1 MHSQQKLKRVIINL
15 NTVTIEKDGRDVGS
29 IIGEKFAAD
38 YLEPFYDEGDAERSK
53 VHREL
58 ETLIDNVIQKL
69 GTGDRKGYK
78 AVIQNVG
85 ESSKNPDWSM
95 LLLDDQGK
103 SFALGSIES
112 YGAITNKLQE
122 FLNEN
127 RVDTSRRQGELD
139 N

>member
-1 MHSQQKLKRVIINL
+1 MPRSWLGNRCS
-15 NTVTIEKDGRDVGS
+15 S

-38 YLEPFYDEGDAERSK
+38 YLEPFYEEGDAERSK

-58 ETLIDNVIQKL
+58 ETLINRVIQKL

-78 AVIQNVG
+78 ASIQNIG

-95 LLLDDQGK
+95 LLVDDQGK
-103 SFALGSIES
+103 SFGLGSIES
-112 YGAITNKLQE
+112 YGSITDRLQK